1 MMQLKQGEG
10 LLLNIPILDRA
21 NQPVDLTSATKI
33 RVAFIVRK
41 LSIQKYQEQNLEP
54 HISNYGE
61 LTVNSVNPSSIDV
74 IITRGHSALFPVGD
88 LSCAILVEFPDL
100 VLTTKV
106 VEYEA
111 TLGTISQGVLKE
123 EDLTL

>member
-1 MMQLKQGEG
+1 MIQLKQGEG

-41 LSIQKYQEQNLEP
+41 LTIQKYQEQDLEAP
-54 HISNYGE
+54 ISGYGE

-74 IITRGHSALFPVGD
+74 IITREQSSLFPIGD